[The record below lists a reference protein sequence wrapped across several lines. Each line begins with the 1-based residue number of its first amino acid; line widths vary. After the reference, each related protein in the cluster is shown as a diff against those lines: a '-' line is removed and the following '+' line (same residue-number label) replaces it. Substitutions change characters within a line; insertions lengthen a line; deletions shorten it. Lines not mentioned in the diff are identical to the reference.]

1 MIKFLIRSEISNGD
15 KKRTS
20 ALIIFQ
26 NKSLKDSYYSLQ
38 EKRQCYVQRTNS
50 TGSFSSVVNIG
61 CQSEGRY
68 TPA

>member
-26 NKSLKDSYYSLQ
+26 NKSLKDSYYSPQ
-38 EKRQCYVQRTNS
+38 EKRQCLCTADQLDRKFFF
-50 TGSFSSVVNIG
+50 GS
-61 CQSEGRY
+61 EYRM
-68 TPA
+68 